1 MVAIR
6 LFLFTLYKEKIM
18 NTTINN
24 ISAIGLAVKAA
35 FGLTLDGQRVSDA
48 IKVCAQQVPYE
59 FGIFAEQD
67 VRALVSMYYTLVYQL
82 VGLQSVTDRP
92 LQDAPK
98 EGSLEWNDTGR
109 ADEQAL
115 AREEAIQQCLRGI
128 AVLGRHLRSL
138 HSKAVKDTEEA
149 GNRTNDGGRLRFNFK
164 STAFKPYAKSLEEI
178 LIDMRAETPAAD
190 VRRLAQIDMAADLN
204 PPVVAETDAGQ
215 EFMDYMDPMKLVAGS
230 VRAANAVIDQLID
243 LGDILVRHE
252 ARMAELNAERNEANL
267 IVNREQRKLAV
278 DSVMSRMAMERNQY
292 RLDTNRPL
300 WMLKQRLSPVAF
312 LRHEGALRELTE
324 SAEWRAA
331 EALERAKM
339 ARIKVVEAQAATTEI
354 EATMAEQEANMALY
368 KARQQQLA
376 MQRALD
382 AQSKEFAALVA
393 GNKPVSAKAPV
404 KAKPKAKAPVKA
416 KPKLVKQEAK
426 PMPHLGTM
434 AGAAGSFRPRG

>member
-1 MVAIR
+1 M
-6 LFLFTLYKEKIM
+6 T
-18 NTTINN
+18 NTTNN
-24 ISAIGLAVKAA
+24 MSAIGLAVKAA
-35 FGLTLDGQRVSDA
+35 FGLSLDGQRVSDA
-48 IKVCAQQVPYE
+48 IKTCAVPTPYE

-67 VRALVSMYYTLVYQL
+67 VRACVSMYYTLVYQL
-82 VGLQSVTDRP
+82 VGLQPVNDRP

-98 EGSLEWNDTGR
+98 EGSMEWNDTGR
-109 ADEQAL
+109 PDEQAL
-115 AREEAIQQCLRGI
+115 AREEAIEQCLRGI

-138 HSKAVKDTEEA
+138 HSKATKDTEEA
-149 GNRTNDGGRLRFNFK
+149 GHRTGDGGRLRFNFK
-164 STAFKPYAKSLEEI
+164 STVFKPYAKSLEEI
-178 LIDMRAETPAAD
+178 LIDMRAETPPSD
-190 VRRLAQIDMAADLN
+190 VRRLAQIDLAADRNL
-204 PPVVAETDAGQ
+204 PLVAETDAGQ
-215 EFMDYMDPMKLVAGS
+215 EFMDYMDPVKLVAGS
-230 VRAANAVIDQLID
+230 IRAANSVIDQLID

-252 ARMAELNAERNEANL
+252 GRMAELNAERNEANM

-278 DSVMSRMAMERNQY
+278 DSIMSRMTMERNQY

-354 EATMAEQEANMALY
+354 EANMAEQEANMALY

-376 MQRALD
+376 MQKALD
-382 AQSKEFAALVA
+382 AQSREFAALVA
-393 GNKPVSAKAPV
+393 GNKPVKAAPV
-404 KAKPKAKAPVKA
+404 AKAKAKAKTPVKTPVKTVS
-416 KPKLVKQEAK
+416 KPKLVKEAK
-426 PMPHLGTM
+426 PMPHLSTM

>member
-1 MVAIR
+1 
-6 LFLFTLYKEKIM
+6 M

-35 FGLTLDGQRVSDA
+35 FGLTLGGQRVSDA

-67 VRALVSMYYTLVYQL
+67 VRALVSMFYTLVYQL
-82 VGLQSVTDRP
+82 VGLQPVNDRP

-204 PPVVAETDAGQ
+204 LPLVAETDAGQ

-230 VRAANAVIDQLID
+230 IRAANAVIDQLID

>member
-1 MVAIR
+1 
-6 LFLFTLYKEKIM
+6 M

-67 VRALVSMYYTLVYQL
+67 VRALVSMFYTLVYQL
-82 VGLQSVTDRP
+82 VGLQPVNDRP

-178 LIDMRAETPAAD
+178 LIDMRAETPPSD

-393 GNKPVSAKAPV
+393 GNKPVQPVKAPAV